1 MKRKTIAALLA
12 GLMAV
17 SAPVSAFAGEEDTV
31 PETQAAEVTEAG
43 TEAEEST
50 EADMENTAP
59 AEQEPDV
66 DVAKYLTITDE
77 KYKEIA
83 VTVSPKQEVLDE
95 DVDDEI
101 RSEASDAGLGKQI
114 TDGKVKDGDTVNIDY
129 VGKKDGE
136 AFDGG
141 TASGVDLEIGSGTYI
156 DGFES
161 GLVGVKIGDTVD
173 LDLTFP
179 EDYGAEDLAGQDV
192 VFTVTVNYVQGEP
205 ELNDDLADK
214 LTDGETKTIDELR
227 KSVREDLEAQNEED
241 YNRELYSEIFSQLV
255 EIYPISEYPQDFID
269 YYVSNNMSQLQQQAE
284 AESESLDDMLKQAYG
299 TDSDQMK
306 DYFTTYAE
314 QLLQQRIILGAIAKK
329 ENITLSD
336 EDFQKI
342 IKDYADQYG
351 ITVDDL
357 LSYYN
362 EKDIRESELENK
374 VMEYLKGVVSITEE
388 EETEYDDVEELTIE
402 TESDTEAETEGESE
416 NTAAGTGETEN

>member
-1 MKRKTIAALLA
+1 
-12 GLMAV
+12 
-17 SAPVSAFAGEEDTV
+17 
-31 PETQAAEVTEAG
+31 
-43 TEAEEST
+43 
-50 EADMENTAP
+50 
-59 AEQEPDV
+59 
-66 DVAKYLTITDE
+66 
-77 KYKEIA
+77 
-83 VTVSPKQEVLDE
+83 
-95 DVDDEI
+95 
-101 RSEASDAGLGKQI
+101 
-114 TDGKVKDGDTVNIDY
+114 
-129 VGKKDGE
+129 
-136 AFDGG
+136 
-141 TASGVDLEIGSGTYI
+141 
-156 DGFES
+156 
-161 GLVGVKIGDTVD
+161 
-173 LDLTFP
+173 
-179 EDYGAEDLAGQDV
+179 
-192 VFTVTVNYVQGEP
+192 
-205 ELNDDLADK
+205 
-214 LTDGETKTIDELR
+214 
-227 KSVREDLEAQNEED
+227 
-241 YNRELYSEIFSQLV
+241 
-255 EIYPISEYPQDFID
+255 
-269 YYVSNNMSQLQQQAE
+269 MSQLQQQAE

-402 TESDTEAETEGESE
+402 TESGTEAETEGESE

>member
-214 LTDGETKTIDELR
+214 LTDGETRTIDELR

-342 IKDYADQYG
+342 IKEYADQYG

-362 EKDIRESELENK
+362 EKDIRESEL
-374 VMEYLKGVVSITEE
+374 
-388 EETEYDDVEELTIE
+388 
-402 TESDTEAETEGESE
+402 
-416 NTAAGTGETEN
+416 

>member
-402 TESDTEAETEGESE
+402 TESGTEAETEGESE

>member
-214 LTDGETKTIDELR
+214 LTDGETRTIDELR

-402 TESDTEAETEGESE
+402 TESGTEAETEGESE

>member
-214 LTDGETKTIDELR
+214 LTDGETRTIDELR